1 MYFTIAHNTNHL
13 ALCILSI
20 VNCATARTRG
30 GNYDC
35 WRFVK
40 QLNITQ
46 DKSHFTPTRLEMW
59 KMWDERYAEKAES
72 WYEQLCSEIYIIS
85 NWTVNR
91 ALTQA
96 PYLALIQARLKSTFS
111 PQESQTVSSFH
122 VIWGIFAC
130 SKLFWSICTSRLF
143 WLIFSSS
150 ILVVLLLDL
159 DALLCWAAFGLNCWS
174 TAVF

>member
-1 MYFTIAHNTNHL
+1 
-13 ALCILSI
+13 
-20 VNCATARTRG
+20 
-30 GNYDC
+30 
-35 WRFVK
+35 
-40 QLNITQ
+40 
-46 DKSHFTPTRLEMW
+46 MW

-143 WLIFSSS
+143 WLIFFFFNSCYFAPWPRSSS
-150 ILVVLLLDL
+150 LLGSFWLELLVHCRVLSSPLLFSL
-159 DALLCWAAFGLNCWS
+159 LLCWGLLLVSSALLFSAAALALSFCCSLLPYIQL
-174 TAVF
+174 